1 MLLVLRAQFSFQN
14 QCISMFPSNC
24 FQSWFCIVCWRAVRL
39 TVTAV
44 PFLFYSGHI
53 KAQTPAHTNLAAA
66 VQQACL
72 CYYRWWMCVIPS
84 IPLNRRVAD
93 PCVGPD
99 WPQDLWASSGYGL
112 LMKLHV
118 CQGVCVKYTFDHF
131 SADLGHTKHL
141 LTFKSLKNPSN
152 RVYCRETL
160 LPCFTERLVCSGHL
174 LGKHSTYGT
183 MYSIYCILLCWLDFV
198 SSVFGGASWNWI
210 WIWK

>member
-1 MLLVLRAQFSFQN
+1 MSLYKYIQYPCSPTPMLLVLRAQFSFQN

-72 CYYRWWMCVIPS
+72 CYYQWWMCVISS
-84 IPLNRRVAD
+84 IPLNRCVAD

-118 CQGVCVKYTFDHF
+118 CQGVCVST
-131 SADLGHTKHL
+131 HL
-141 LTFKSLKNPSN
+141 IISPQIWVTRRTCWRSN
-152 RVYCRETL
+152 Q
-160 LPCFTERLVCSGHL
+160 
-174 LGKHSTYGT
+174 
-183 MYSIYCILLCWLDFV
+183 
-198 SSVFGGASWNWI
+198 
-210 WIWK
+210 